1 MAEAWARI
9 GELADEAGRDRS
21 EITLS
26 IRLYLD
32 PDGAMAPAK
41 SVSGSTEQM
50 ADTIGRWRDIGVS
63 HLLVDPVVRGGVD
76 ARIEAME
83 HLMTEVR
90 PRL

>member
-1 MAEAWARI
+1 
-9 GELADEAGRDRS
+9 
-21 EITLS
+21 
-26 IRLYLD
+26 
-32 PDGAMAPAK
+32 MAPAK